1 MPLDSLRNS
10 TRHGY
15 RRARRLAHFSIA
27 AALLAAP
34 SAWSQGSPAG
44 HWEGTASM
52 GSQQVGLSL
61 DLAKNAASEWEASMG
76 APAMNA
82 TGLVVADLTVS
93 GNSVRFTGVE
103 LQMAK
108 FDLTLGADGAM
119 KGTLSNAQ
127 GPVPIEF
134 RRTGEAKVEL
144 IASNPAVSK
153 ELEGDWEGTLQGPG
167 QAFPLVFHFKNRPDK
182 TVAASIDSPAM
193 NAMGLPLD
201 HVRQTGEKVEFG
213 IKIAEASFRGALN
226 KEGTELAGQLVHEG
240 GSTPFTLRKKQ

>member
-1 MPLDSLRNS
+1 MPPDSLRS
-10 TRHGY
+10 SARHGY
-15 RRARRLAHFSIA
+15 RSARRLAHFSIA

-34 SAWSQGSPAG
+34 SAWSQENPSG
-44 HWEGTASM
+44 HWEGVARVES
-52 GSQQVGLSL
+52 GQIGLSL

-76 APAMNA
+76 VPSGNA

-93 GNSVRFTGVE
+93 GGSVRFTGVE

-108 FDLTLGADGAM
+108 FDLTLGAGGVM
-119 KGTLSNAQ
+119 KGTMSNAQ

-134 RRTGEAKVEL
+134 RRMGEAKVEI
-144 IASNPAVSK
+144 IAPSPAVSK

-182 TVAASIDSPAM
+182 TVAASIDSPAR

-213 IKIAEASFRGALN
+213 VKIAQSTFRGALN
-226 KEGTELAGQLVHEG
+226 KEGTELAGQLVHEAE
-240 GSTPFTLRKKQ
+240 SMPLTLRKKP